1 MIRWQALRS
10 AVLTT
15 SLVLGAGL
23 LLAADAVA
31 QTSPPSSPPP
41 PPARPADAAKK
52 PDPAADAAKGLD
64 SLFERLAK
72 AEDEEEA
79 KGIANLIERRWLRS
93 GSDVVDL
100 LMSRAVTA
108 MQQKD
113 QDLPQAIE
121 LLDRIVRLEP
131 QFAEAYNKRAT
142 AFFMLGDYDRSM
154 IDVRE
159 ALSREPRHY
168 GALAGLGQILLVSGD
183 KKRAIEAFRK
193 AAALNPRMP
202 NVKAVIDKLAP
213 DVDGRDT

>member
-1 MIRWQALRS
+1 MSRWPAFRS
-10 AVLTT
+10 AALTA
-15 SLVLGAGL
+15 SLLF
-23 LLAADAVA
+23 AADAFA
-31 QTSPPSSPPP
+31 QGTPPSPPLPPP
-41 PPARPADAAKK
+41 RPDQTKK
-52 PDPAADAAKGLD
+52 VEPVPDTPKGLD

-100 LMSRAVTA
+100 LMSRGMSA

-121 LLDRIVRLEP
+121 LFDRVLQLEP

-142 AFFMLGDYDRSM
+142 AFFLLGDYQRSM
-154 IDVRE
+154 LDVRE
-159 ALSREPRHY
+159 TLAREPRHY
-168 GALAGLGQILLVSGD
+168 GALAGLGQILLVNGD
-183 KKRAIEAFRK
+183 KKRAMEAFRK
-193 AAALNPRMP
+193 ASQLNPRMP
-202 NVKAVIDKLAP
+202 NVKAVIERLAP